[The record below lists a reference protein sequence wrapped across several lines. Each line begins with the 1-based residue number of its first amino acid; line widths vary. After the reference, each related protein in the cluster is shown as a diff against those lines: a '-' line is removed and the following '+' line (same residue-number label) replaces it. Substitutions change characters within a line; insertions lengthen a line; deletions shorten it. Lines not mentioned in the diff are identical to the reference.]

1 MESRARLSLIRP
13 PIHQFR
19 LFLLAGIPLIL
30 SACATTQNVQ
40 QIDRLESVGENPR
53 VLLMPPDIRYYLVTV
68 GGVPEPHAEWTEAA
82 RNNFQVAVQNY
93 AASRGTDLETLSDG
107 DMTPV
112 EVSYSELHRAVGMTA
127 LMNHFSA
134 MKLPTKAG
142 NFDWSLGPGVQ
153 QIADDHKADY
163 ALFVFYRDEQASG
176 GRVAFA
182 VLAAAAGGY
191 MSAGAEYGFASLVDL
206 KTGDIVWF
214 NVVAAG
220 SGELRDPG
228 GAAAAVDTLFRD
240 MPTNR

>member
-1 MESRARLSLIRP
+1 MEGRARCSASGAPVSRS
-13 PIHQFR
+13 
-19 LFLLAGIPLIL
+19 LFLASALLIL

-53 VLLMPPDIRYYLVTV
+53 ILLMPPDIRYYLVTV

-82 RNNFQVAVQNY
+82 RNNFQAAVQDY
-93 AASRGTDLETLSDG
+93 AAGRGTDLRTLSDA
-107 DMTPV
+107 DLTPV
-112 EVSYSELHRAVGMTA
+112 EISYSELHRAVGMTA
-127 LMNHFSA
+127 LSNHFYG

-142 NFDWSLGPGVQ
+142 AFDWSLGPDIR
-153 QIADDHKADY
+153 QIGEDHEADY
-163 ALFVFYRDEQASG
+163 ALFVFFRDEQASG

-214 NVVAAG
+214 NVVGAG
-220 SGELRDPG
+220 SGELRDPA
-228 GAAAAVDTLFRD
+228 GAATAVDTLFRD